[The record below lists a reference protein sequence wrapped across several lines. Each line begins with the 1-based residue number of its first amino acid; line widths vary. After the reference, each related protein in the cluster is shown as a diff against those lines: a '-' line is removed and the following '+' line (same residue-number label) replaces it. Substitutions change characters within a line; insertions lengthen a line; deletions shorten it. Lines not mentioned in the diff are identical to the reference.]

1 MRGQMA
7 CRVATSVSGRAIPSE
22 ATDVRDACID
32 VVEQIDAGADGYL
45 MSGVALL
52 HSLVQLQLFA
62 GWIDWQSI

>member
-1 MRGQMA
+1 
-7 CRVATSVSGRAIPSE
+7 
-22 ATDVRDACID
+22 VRDACID